1 MQHRAPDYRLVV
13 NGQNITPKLNGRLI
27 DLTLEETPGDEADT
41 MSISLTDHDRALEI
55 PPKGAELE
63 LAIGW
68 KGRPLIEKGLFIVDE
83 ASYSWAPNT
92 LNITARSANMR
103 NGLPTRRTRSWDQ
116 VTIGDIV
123 STIAAQNELEPV
135 VSNQLAGE
143 TIVHLDQTD
152 ESDLNLLTR
161 LGERHGAIATVK
173 AGRLLFT
180 PRGTATTANGNA
192 LPEITITPQSGD
204 SGTYRETDRDG
215 YTGVVAFW
223 DNVDEGQQEQVLAG
237 TEERVKRLRGTY
249 PNQSEANAAAKAE
262 LARANRGEAEL
273 SVTLA
278 TGRPDVGPEFRLRA
292 EGFKRQIDERQW
304 VVTRA
309 SHSLS
314 DSGLVTS
321 LNAETLDS

>member
-13 NGQNITPKLNGRLI
+13 DGQNITPKLNGRLI
-27 DLTLEETPGDEADT
+27 NLTLDETPGDEADT
-41 MSISLTDHDRALEI
+41 LSISLTDHDNALEI

-116 VTIGDIV
+116 VTLGDIV
-123 STIAAQNELEPV
+123 TTIAAQNDLEPV
-135 VSNQLAGE
+135 ISDQLAGE
-143 TIVHLDQTD
+143 TVAHLDQTD

-204 SGTYRETDRDG
+204 SGTYRETDRNG

-223 DNVDEGQQEQVLAG
+223 DNVDEGKQEQVMVG
-237 TEERVKRLRGTY
+237 TEERVKRMRGTY
-249 PNQSEANAAAKAE
+249 ANQSEANAAAKAE
-262 LARANRGEAEL
+262 LARSNRGEAEL
-273 SVTLA
+273 SLTLA
-278 TGRPDVGPEFRLRA
+278 IGRPDVGPEFRLRA
-292 EGFKRQIDERQW
+292 EGFKPQINGREW

-321 LNAETLDS
+321 LDAETLQP

>member
-1 MQHRAPDYRLVV
+1 MQHRAPDYRLIVD
-13 NGQNITPKLNGRLI
+13 GRNITPKLNGRLI
-27 DLTLEETPGDEADT
+27 DLTLDETPGDEADT
-41 MSISLTDHDRALEI
+41 LSITLSDHDGALAI
-55 PPKGAELE
+55 PPKGAELD

-68 KGRPLIEKGLFIVDE
+68 KGQPLFEKGLFIVDE
-83 ASYSWAPNT
+83 ASYSWAPNV
-92 LNITARSANMR
+92 LNITARSADMR

-116 VTIGDIV
+116 VTLGDIV
-123 STIAAQNELEPV
+123 GTIASQNSLDAV
-135 VSNQLAGE
+135 VSPELASE
-143 TIVHLDQTD
+143 MVTHLDQTD

-192 LPEITITPQSGD
+192 LPEVVISPQTGD

-223 DNVDEGQQEQVLAG
+223 NNVDDGKQEQVLVG
-237 TEERVKRLRGTY
+237 TNDRVKRLRGTY
-249 PNQSEANAAAKAE
+249 ANQNEANAAAKAE
-262 LARANRGEAEL
+262 LARLSRGEAEL
-273 SVTLA
+273 SLNLA
-278 TGRPDVGPEFRLRA
+278 TGRPDVGPEWRLRA
-292 EGFKRQIDERQW
+292 EGFKRQINGREW

-321 LNAETLDS
+321 ISAETLSS